1 MQHGFEQRKKEGEIS
16 CSLGKGN
23 KGTLSKYN
31 HIFACTNTAQR
42 LMKDQPSEDADWS
55 LDFLLVSVAS

>member
-1 MQHGFEQRKKEGEIS
+1 MFVQHGFEQRKKEGEIS

-31 HIFACTNTAQR
+31 YFFACTNLYTQ
-42 LMKDQPSEDADWS
+42 ADKRS
-55 LDFLLVSVAS
+55 TEFQQASVRAEAAA